1 MNLSEFYMNLQK
13 ILSMLCPNSYFYLR
27 YADQVT
33 NGYELLVEQNDK
45 LTPVK
50 VINTLSSKMEGEPYF
65 LNNSFFKFKSCD
77 ISF

>member
-1 MNLSEFYMNLQK
+1 MNLQK
-13 ILSMLCPNSYFYLR
+13 ILDMLCPNCYFHLR

-33 NGYELLVEQNDK
+33 NGYEVLVEQNDK

-50 VINTLSSKMEGEPYF
+50 VINTVSFKMEGEHHFFNKRF
-65 LNNSFFKFKSCD
+65 LKFQSCN